1 MRHKNHS
8 IEFDWELLK
17 CDQCIKLNRIKSN
30 QNQIKPKWV
39 DETNT
44 HSLPICT
51 NDCELWALIL
61 QCYSSDQ
68 FSRSKISII
77 PSISLFNFIL
87 KSNPSYSCRKWLE
100 SFSFFLCVDNENPT
114 TTNIPCIN
122 VWQWKIFRANILIHE
137 SWQWTT
143 VQICQMKAHHSTFQ
157 SKRPIYNLSH
167 CTKNHT
173 HIHTHA
179 RTLIEYLTTVH
190 NFYGEN
196 VFSARGPVNCCK

>member
-1 MRHKNHS
+1 MTVCLSFPFLCWSLPVTYGSWIQVLNIFVLVNPLDNTDKNPSPKKYLAGNLNSNWSDINLNWVYLFMRHKNHS

-44 HSLPICT
+44 YSLPICT
-51 NDCELWALIL
+51 NDCELGALIL

-77 PSISLFNFIL
+77 PLISLFNFIL

-100 SFSFFLCVDNENPT
+100 SFSFFFVC
-114 TTNIPCIN
+114 
-122 VWQWKIFRANILIHE
+122 
-137 SWQWTT
+137 
-143 VQICQMKAHHSTFQ
+143 
-157 SKRPIYNLSH
+157 
-167 CTKNHT
+167 
-173 HIHTHA
+173 
-179 RTLIEYLTTVH
+179 
-190 NFYGEN
+190 G
-196 VFSARGPVNCCK
+196 